1 MKLGYNIDIKYFL
14 YRHREGEKHVDDG
27 RLPKNQTVLS
37 GAGVRVPGGG
47 HALGGEERERGRAQR
62 HGDVFA
68 GGAAVSEALHR
79 A

>member
-1 MKLGYNIDIKYFL
+1 M
-14 YRHREGEKHVDDG
+14 DDG
-27 RLPKNQTVLS
+27 RLPQNQTVLS

-47 HALGGEERERGRAQR
+47 HALGGKERERGRAQR